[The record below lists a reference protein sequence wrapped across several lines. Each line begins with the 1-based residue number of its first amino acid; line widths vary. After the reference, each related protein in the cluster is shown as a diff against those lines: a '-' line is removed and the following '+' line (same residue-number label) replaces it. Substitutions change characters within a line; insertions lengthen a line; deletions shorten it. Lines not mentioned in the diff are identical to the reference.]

1 MDKEIKKV
9 LKSWRTSLERYGKL
23 DGWNFSQNVSRLGDY
38 LRSKQDSDSVRG
50 LVRQIRDKALSQTID
65 VELMISLIK
74 KAFAN
79 DAPEEGQQNDL
90 QVVIAGQRIQKNGQ
104 DVRFRFETER
114 IFSEKLRFK
123 GGMLLRNFDI
133 ETEPSC
139 DSRKV
144 RRIIE
149 KRMSQ
154 AYYRM
159 RKNIRSINPSNK
171 DRYWE
176 HRAVAFQLYNI
187 GQKENVKDNSREVS
201 SHWKEMFDR
210 YTNDVVLKKKMAY
223 NTEQEAAD
231 AIHEWKLNH
240 PSDLVEM
247 VAYKCSSCNKWHIG
261 HNYHLACKAGHE
273 RYKIDR

>member
-1 MDKEIKKV
+1 MNKEIKKV

-23 DGWNFSQNVSRLGDY
+23 DGWNFSQNLSLLGDY
-38 LRSKQDSDSVRG
+38 LRSNQDCNSVRG
-50 LVRQIRDKALSQTID
+50 LVRQIRDKALSQTVD
-65 VELMISLIK
+65 AEVMISLIK
-74 KAFAN
+74 KAFAY
-79 DAPEEGQQNDL
+79 DDPEEGHQDEL
-90 QVVIAGQRIQKNGQ
+90 QVIAGQRVQKNGQ
-104 DVRFRFETER
+104 DIRFRFETER

-139 DSRKV
+139 DSKIV

-159 RKNIRSINPSNK
+159 RKKVRSMNPSNK

-187 GQKENVKDNSREVS
+187 GQIENVKDNSREVS

-223 NTEQEAAD
+223 STEQEAAD
-231 AIHEWKLNH
+231 AIHQWKLDH
-240 PSDLVEM
+240 PLDLVEM
-247 VAYKCSSCNKWHIG
+247 VAYKCSSCDKWHIG
-261 HNYHLACKAGHE
+261 HNYHLTCKEEHE
-273 RYKIDR
+273 NIQIAS